1 MYGIKK
7 HVNHKNGDCYI
18 LNTDNAGG
26 QHWFCVLVLEHIC
39 FLFDCSL
46 LTPPEAHKKVLA
58 AFPNIPVSKQIAQ
71 LQGIDALTCGEHCIA
86 FLCNV
91 VNASL
96 HNEDDSMKH
105 LAYAAMLR
113 KVSAELN
120 ISCDQYVTD
129 FVYTSN
135 LFDIKTPSLRETS
148 DWLGNMGV

>member
-1 MYGIKK
+1 M
-7 HVNHKNGDCYI
+7 
-18 LNTDNAGG
+18 
-26 QHWFCVLVLEHIC
+26 LVLGDIC

-58 AFPNIPVSKQIAQ
+58 SFPNLEISKQIAQ
-71 LQGIDALTCGEHCIA
+71 LQGVEALTCGEHCIT

-96 HNEDDSMKH
+96 HDSGSKDSMKN
-105 LAYAAMLR
+105 LEYAAMLR
-113 KVSAELN
+113 KVSSELD

-135 LFDIKTPSLRETS
+135 LFDVKKTSLRETS
-148 DWLGNMGV
+148 DWLGRIGV